1 MNYARWIAHF
11 EANRLNRPEPDWS
24 ALLSMPEK
32 KRLLLAASLAEYQLG
47 DGGGPCQLIARDA
60 ERFLGTSEDAR
71 RVVELWFA
79 EEKEHSRLLA
89 GAVRRVRGEFVQS
102 TFAFTLFCQVRRWMG
117 VQFELMV
124 LLLVEIVSTGYYRLI
139 RHHVGDKP
147 IAAMCRLILRD
158 EARHVEFHRDRLSA
172 RYPNGV
178 SWFWRTR
185 FRALGYACVAFV
197 WLGHGRCLRAL
208 GGSRAELFGHVTRG
222 IERFLRALPQGQ
234 GTERAQRHAQ
244 NPAVFPNPGMPR

>member
-1 MNYARWIAHF
+1 MNYPRWIAHF

-24 ALLSMPEK
+24 APFSMPES
-32 KRLLLAASLAEYQLG
+32 KRHLLAASMAEYQLG

-60 ERFLGTSEDAR
+60 ERFQGTSEDVR

-89 GAVRRVRGEFVQS
+89 GAVRRVRGEFVGS
-102 TFAFTLFCQVRRWMG
+102 TFAFTLFCQMRRWMS
-117 VQFELMV
+117 VQFELLV

-139 RHHVGDKP
+139 RRHVGDKP
-147 IAAMCRLILRD
+147 IADMCRLILRD
-158 EARHVEFHRDRLSA
+158 EARHVEFHRERLSTE
-172 RYPNGV
+172 YPNGV

-185 FRALGYACVAFV
+185 FRALSYACVAFL

-208 GGSRAELFGHVTRG
+208 GASRAELFAQVARG
-222 IERFLRALPQGQ
+222 TERFLRALPQSQ
-234 GTERAQRHAQ
+234 RTESHAQ
-244 NPAVFPNPGMPR
+244 NAAVFPNPGMQG